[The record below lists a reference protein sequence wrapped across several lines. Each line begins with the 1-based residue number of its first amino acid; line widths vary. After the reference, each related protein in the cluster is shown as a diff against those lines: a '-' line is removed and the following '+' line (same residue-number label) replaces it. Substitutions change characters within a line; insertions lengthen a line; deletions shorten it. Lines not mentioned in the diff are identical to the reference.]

1 MRSMSVLIA
10 CFLAATAGAAIAM
23 EKGAPHTLVRA
34 SWCQD
39 MLAQCNSAVASD
51 CKDKPV
57 SCATSG
63 TADCIKNFGSGSN
76 CLNRPRIGGSNT
88 SPVLVQPKVSD

>member
-1 MRSMSVLIA
+1 MRCLPVLIV
-10 CFLAATAGAAIAM
+10 CFLAAIGGVAHAL
-23 EKGAPHTLVRA
+23 EKGAPHTLTRA

-39 MLAQCNSAVASD
+39 MLALCNGAVASD

-57 SCATSG
+57 SCTASG
-63 TADCIKNFGSGSN
+63 VADCKRNFGSGSN
-76 CLNRPRIGGSNT
+76 CLNRARVGGSST

>member
-1 MRSMSVLIA
+1 MRSLSVLIA
-10 CFLAATAGAAIAM
+10 CFLAATAGAAIARD
-23 EKGAPHTLVRA
+23 KGAPHTLTRA

-39 MLAQCNSAVASD
+39 MLALCNSAVASD

-57 SCATSG
+57 SCATSNA
-63 TADCIKNFGSGSN
+63 ADCIRDFGSGSN
-76 CLNRPRIGGSNT
+76 CLNRARIGGSNT